1 MLDLFAIVL
10 PVFGLIGI
18 GYVARQ
24 TGFVSER
31 VGEGLSEFVF
41 TLSLPCLIFRTLV
54 RAEIPAVQPWGYW
67 ISYFAG
73 VAVVWLLATT
83 IGRHFFGIKGVSG
96 VVAGFSAGQA
106 NTVFVGIPMILKAY
120 GDEGAVP
127 LFLLIAVHLPVT
139 MTLATILAEG
149 RQASPLLILRRLL
162 THPIVV
168 GILAGSACRPVA
180 AYVPA
185 PAWQVMDLLAS
196 AAVPCALISMGIALR
211 RHGLQMGWKLPSLI
225 SFLKLVVHP
234 LVVLL
239 LATQVFE
246 MPPVWAGVA
255 VLFASCPSGINAY
268 LFAERYGEGVAL
280 ASSAVT
286 LSTFLALGS
295 TLVWLYV
302 LGVG

>member
-1 MLDLFAIVL
+1 MLDLLMIVL

-31 VGEGLSEFVF
+31 MGEGLSEFVF
-41 TLSLPCLIFRTLV
+41 TLSVPCLIFRTLV
-54 RAEIPAVQPWGYW
+54 RADIPEVQPWGYW
-67 ISYFAG
+67 ISYFVG
-73 VAVVWLLATT
+73 VAVVWIAAML
-83 IGRHFFGIKGVSG
+83 IGRSFFGLKGVSG

-106 NTVFVGIPMILKAY
+106 NTVFVGVPMILKAY
-120 GDEGAVP
+120 GDAGAVP

-139 MTLATILAEG
+139 MTLATVLAEG
-149 RQASPLLILRRLL
+149 RQASPLIILRRLV

-168 GILAGSACRPVA
+168 GILAGSALRPIA
-180 AYVPA
+180 SYIPA
-185 PAWQVMDLLAS
+185 PGWQVLDLIAS

-211 RHGLQMGWKLPSLI
+211 RYGLQTGLKLPMII
-225 SFLKLVVHP
+225 SALKLIVHP
-234 LVVLL
+234 LIVLL
-239 LATQVFE
+239 LATHVFD

-268 LFAERYGEGVAL
+268 LFAERYNEGVAL

-286 LSTFLALGS
+286 LSTILALGT
-295 TLVWLYV
+295 TLLWLYV